1 MKVIDFDEKYIGFVS
16 TCTHSVSNQLDS
28 VAEER
33 ARWIRD
39 NLGKG
44 LKIKIAIDNGR
55 PLGFA
60 HCMPIELGTWG
71 IEGRDVMAIPCLTL
85 SYERVYNDQKG
96 SGIGRALVQAV
107 EDEAQKS
114 TKGVAVLCFDHDF
127 WFMPYAFFRKLGY
140 QEVDRKGVAVI
151 MLKAF
156 THVDPPRFI
165 EFNHTTK
172 LVPGKV
178 VVDAFWQSICPVSI
192 IEMQNIKNACAEF
205 GDRILLT
212 AINTT
217 APENRSHYP
226 VLRTLFI
233 NGTQITFEDVGTP
246 EAIREAIVKELER
259 I

>member
-16 TCTHSVSNQLDS
+16 SCTHSVSNQLDS
-28 VAEER
+28 VGEER
-33 ARWIRD
+33 TRWIRN
-39 NLGKG
+39 NLDKG
-44 LKIKIAIDNGR
+44 LMIKIAVDEGN

-71 IEGRDVMAIPCLTL
+71 IEGHDVMAIPCLTL
-85 SYERVYNDQKG
+85 SYERVYSEQKG

-107 EDEAQKS
+107 EDEARKS
-114 TKGVAVLCFDHDF
+114 AKGVSVLCFDHDF
-127 WFMPYAFFRKLGY
+127 WFMPYSFFKKLGY
-140 QEVDRKGVAVI
+140 QEVDRKDNAVI

-156 THVDPPRFI
+156 THVDPPRFT
-165 EFNHTTK
+165 EFDHTAE

-178 VVDAFWQSICPVSI
+178 VVEAFWQSICPVSI
-192 IEMQNIKNACAEF
+192 IEIQNIKSVCAEF
-205 GDRILLT
+205 GERVLLH

-217 APENRSHYP
+217 DWENRSQYP

-233 NGTQITFEDVGTP
+233 NGTQITFEDVGSP
-246 EAIREAIVKELER
+246 EAIREAIVKELDR